1 MDGAVGDRRRQ
12 LAGCPTSR
20 AFRDVGV
27 FVWLIQRLGANS
39 LPFVRSRTNPPPL
52 AAKRRKNKA
61 HGASHG

>member
-1 MDGAVGDRRRQ
+1 MAKAGAPH
-12 LAGCPTSR
+12 LALFEMWG
-20 AFRDVGV
+20 F